1 VRSLLLP
8 ITNAFL
14 ITVISFILTALPIV
28 VKGVKK
34 PTNMTKPSKCP
45 FFPWA
50 YGLGLLL
57 VCVALYTWRLG
68 ATPLLDVDEPRYAES
83 ARQMFLSGN
92 WITPYF
98 NGLVRFDKPPLFY
111 WLVASVYHWLGVS
124 EFSARLPSALA
135 AIVTV
140 MAVFVAG
147 CKALGARFGLLAGL
161 MLAVSGLMVAIGR
174 MSVTDMTLCAF
185 LTLTN
190 LSLMSVSFGRP
201 KAWLWAGVFSGL
213 AILTKGPVGLAL
225 PGLILLVEAL
235 LPTPDTTL
243 GQRLSARF
251 ATPWFLVAVVLAVGL
266 ALPWY
271 WACYQQNGQ
280 AFLDASFLHNVTRY
294 SGVVSGHRQGAWFY
308 PVVLLV
314 GFLPWS
320 LSLPLALKQA
330 WLERSDLS
338 SPSQSDLSL
347 KGEGS
352 KGDDRV
358 EEWTPPPVLR
368 YSVVWAVVTFL
379 FFAVAQT
386 KLLTYILPMFP
397 ACAMAVGVLWHK
409 AFDDDQASQAIGK
422 GLLWATG
429 LTWLLL
435 LVPAVVALTQ
445 VQRLL
450 PAIVGQ
456 LSQFPQ
462 GLPWA
467 VGGLLVG
474 LAGCLF
480 GLLKKRYWLAFSA
493 QCLGMLAMAGFT
505 LGSVLPLITDSTQ
518 ADLLRFLNV
527 VGPARLVSLEIVRP
541 SLTFYHQQTVTRV
554 SLDHATDLLALLNT
568 AKHPKV
574 LYVVTKPQFAQQA
587 LLHNTALAG
596 VHIAPVATG
605 RRYSLYRVTP
615 RSVSKGASISG
626 QYP

>member
-1 VRSLLLP
+1 M
-8 ITNAFL
+8 I
-14 ITVISFILTALPIV
+14 
-28 VKGVKK
+28 
-34 PTNMTKPSKCP
+34 KPSKCP

-92 WITPYF
+92 WVTPYF
-98 NGLVRFDKPPLFY
+98 NGAVRFDKPPLFY
-111 WLVASVYHWLGVS
+111 WLAASVYHWLGVS

-135 AIVTV
+135 AIATV
-140 MAVFVAG
+140 MAVFIAG
-147 CKALGARFGLLAGL
+147 CKTLGARYGLFAGL
-161 MLAVSGLMVAIGR
+161 MLAVSVLMVAIGR

-190 LSLMSVSFGRP
+190 LSLMRVSFGKP

-213 AILTKGPVGLAL
+213 AILTKGPVGLVL
-225 PGLILLVEAL
+225 PGLVLLVDAL
-235 LPTPDTTL
+235 IPSASTTVL
-243 GQRLSARF
+243 ERLKIRF
-251 ATPWFLVAVVLAVGL
+251 ATPWFALAVGL
-266 ALPWY
+266 AVAIALPWY

-294 SGVVSGHRQGAWFY
+294 SDVVSGHSQGPWFY

-320 LSLPLALKQA
+320 ASLPLALKQA
-330 WLERSDLS
+330 WANRG
-338 SPSQSDLSL
+338 DLSL
-347 KGEGS
+347 TGEVNNGA
-352 KGDDRV
+352 DQLD
-358 EEWTPPPVLR
+358 WTPPPVLR
-368 YSVVWAVVTFL
+368 YSLVWAVVTFV

-397 ACAMAVGVLWHK
+397 ACAMAVAVLWHT
-409 AFDDDQASQAIGK
+409 AFDDNPEGQSSRK

-429 LTWLLL
+429 LTLLAL
-435 LVPAVVALTQ
+435 LVPAVIALTQ
-445 VQRLL
+445 LQRLL

-456 LSQFPQ
+456 LTTFPQ

-467 VGGLLVG
+467 VGALLLG
-474 LAGCLF
+474 LALCTV

-493 QCLGMLAMAGFT
+493 QCVGMLAMAGFT
-505 LGSVLPLITDSTQ
+505 IGGVMPVIVDNTQ
-518 ADLLRFLNV
+518 SDLLRFLTV

-554 SLDHATDLLALLNT
+554 GVDQATDLLALLNT
-568 AKHPKV
+568 AKDPQV
-574 LYVVTKPQFAQQA
+574 LYVVTKPQFADQA
-587 LLHNTALAG
+587 LLHNKALVG
-596 VHIAPVATG
+596 VRIVIAARG
-605 RRYSLYRVTP
+605 KRYSLYRITP
-615 RSVSKGASISG
+615 LG
-626 QYP
+626 